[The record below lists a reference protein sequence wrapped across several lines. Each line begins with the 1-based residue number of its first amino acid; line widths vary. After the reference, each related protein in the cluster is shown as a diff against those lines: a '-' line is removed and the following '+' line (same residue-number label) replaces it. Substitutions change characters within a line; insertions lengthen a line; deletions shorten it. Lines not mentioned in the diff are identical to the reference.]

1 MQMKLCRKKINNQ
14 PPRNVIDTQFMQK
27 EREISSVSDLNEKRF
42 VEIFYDYLYG
52 WRAKEEENSS
62 LSLFF

>member
-1 MQMKLCRKKINNQ
+1 MKLCRKKINNQ

-52 WRAKEEENSS
+52 WRERERG
-62 LSLFF
+62 